1 MIGAM
6 AVVGFLAILASVM
19 ATLSN
24 LTIAR
29 EFPKYQARQDA
40 DLNFED
46 YVLDQAIRLARYR
59 QAASM
64 FYYEALIL
72 WSALAIL
79 LGANFLLDLVR

>member
-6 AVVGFLAILASVM
+6 ATVGVLAVLASVM

-29 EFPKYQARQDA
+29 EFPRYQASKDA
-40 DLNFED
+40 ELKFED
-46 YVLDQAIRLARYR
+46 YVIDQATRLARYR
-59 QAASM
+59 QAASL

-72 WSALAIL
+72 WTALAVL
-79 LGANFLLDLVR
+79 LGASFVIELVR